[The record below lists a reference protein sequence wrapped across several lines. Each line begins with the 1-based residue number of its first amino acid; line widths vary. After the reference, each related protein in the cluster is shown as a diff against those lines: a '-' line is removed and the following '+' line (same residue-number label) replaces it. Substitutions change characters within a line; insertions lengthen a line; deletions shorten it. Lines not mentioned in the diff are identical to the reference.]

1 MRTELE
7 LEQLG
12 QASSAPRRPARQQ
25 RRRSLLWLVA
35 AAAVVLLLVIAYFLF
50 SSNEPKP
57 VVAAG
62 ASSRSIAI
70 SQDGSRLAVG
80 LLDGSL
86 RILNARNGK
95 TIAID
100 RSDDPKQP
108 LAAVSAVAFGP
119 GDSVLVLR
127 ANQSRLH
134 IFNSDLKVHTERT
147 LHPNPHDLV
156 WSRALDAALVL
167 TGGSD
172 ELQAKIEVF
181 PAHPMGIQRSTSQLL
196 NLITWSKPKCIAV
209 SQDGSRVAISYAS
222 KRKLNLLVYD
232 PRARRNT
239 AALLTAGEPEGVALA
254 SDGMH
259 LWAASPTAE
268 TVSEAAPFS
277 LTAIQLPKLAST
289 SPPKMIAVNE
299 ASRRAYTTGSL
310 TFPEINLDQRRI
322 TRTVE
327 LPERS
332 AGIVLTPDRS
342 TAYLTFEKLDI
353 VGIVDLK
360 AMRWVGE
367 IQFR

>member
-7 LEQLG
+7 LAQLG
-12 QASSAPRRPARQQ
+12 QAASAPRRPARQPK
-25 RRRSLLWLVA
+25 RPPLWWLVA
-35 AAAVVLLLVIAYFLF
+35 AVAVILLLAIAYFLF
-50 SSNEPKP
+50 SSSEPKQ

-70 SQDGSRLAVG
+70 SQDGTRLAVG

-86 RILNARNGK
+86 RILNAQNGK
-95 TIAID
+95 TVAIN

-134 IFNSDLKVHTERT
+134 IFSSDLKTHTERA

-156 WSRALDAALVL
+156 WSRTLDAALVL
-167 TGGSD
+167 AGGPD
-172 ELQAKIEVF
+172 DLQARIEVF

-209 SQDGSRVAISYAS
+209 SQDGSRIAISYAS

-232 PRARRNT
+232 PRARRTT
-239 AALLTAGEPEGVALA
+239 AALLTAGEPEGLVLA
-254 SDGMH
+254 SNGMH

-268 TVSEAAPFS
+268 VVTEAAPFS
-277 LTAIQLPKLAST
+277 LSAIQLPKLAST
-289 SPPKMIAVNE
+289 SPPKTIAVNE
-299 ASRRAYTTGSL
+299 ASRRAYTSGSL
-310 TFPEINLDQRRI
+310 TFPEISLEQRRI

-332 AGIVLTPDRS
+332 AGLVLSPDRS